1 MSLIARKRMIYTF
14 RIIVLI
20 ATLLIGYMF
29 VTGLNSEKSVQILI
43 NPCYTEYTTYC
54 CALFLGA
61 YINVNR
67 LMKLGSI

>member
-1 MSLIARKRMIYTF
+1 MSLIARNKMLYLFKLIVIIGITF
-14 RIIVLI
+14 
-20 ATLLIGYMF
+20 IGYMF
-29 VTGLNSEKSVQILI
+29 ISGINSDKSVQILI

-61 YINVNR
+61 YVNVKK